1 MTITLDEIKVIEDDE
16 HNKQIK
22 LDDNLMMEMGYPSLD
37 QFISNNF
44 DMDGEMNIEKSFEL
58 IASCIEK
65 IYSQEEVWSTS
76 DCTKKEVIDFLEQM
90 NSLQFKQIEKF
101 FNTMLNYLTLLRL

>member
-1 MTITLDEIKVIEDDE
+1 MTIILDEIKVIEDDE

-37 QFISNNF
+37 QFINANNF

-58 IASCIEK
+58 IIL
-65 IYSQEEVWSTS
+65 Y
-76 DCTKKEVIDFLEQM
+76 
-90 NSLQFKQIEKF
+90 
-101 FNTMLNYLTLLRL
+101 